1 MGNSAV
7 KEHRLKNHPN
17 REAKSTRGVH
27 KSEHGDDD
35 DDDEDICN
43 DGNDA
48 IFMTIAI
55 LTIMRIEYGMTD
67 DDSLIVM

>member
-27 KSEHGDDD
+27 KPEHGDDGD
-35 DDDEDICN
+35 DDDED
-43 DGNDA
+43 
-48 IFMTIAI
+48 
-55 LTIMRIEYGMTD
+55 
-67 DDSLIVM
+67 DSMMMMMMMMMMVMVMVMMMS

>member
-27 KSEHGDDD
+27 KSEQ
-35 DDDEDICN
+35 N
-43 DGNDA
+43 MRSGN
-48 IFMTIAI
+48 
-55 LTIMRIEYGMTD
+55 EYGMTD
-67 DDSLIVM
+67 DESLIVM